1 VLHKNR
7 NGHPGAPMISLRG
20 RGMRAASDVLAYAQ
34 TRPVDQAILIGNMT
48 SRYPVRSL
56 VLAPIAT
63 ALAGA
68 ALAGRP
74 LTVDDAGTNAAGEGH
89 VEVWMVRAKEARS
102 WNISPAYALRDGLEI
117 SALLS
122 RERHDKLTTT
132 AIQLKYLFSPSNKD
146 GCNFGVGVGVAR
158 ASADGQ
164 SEDGSFVNGI
174 ASCNGTPLGNAHLN
188 VGYTK
193 PSSAKGAKSWGMALE
208 HEMGAVT
215 PHVEYF
221 GVEHSKPVVQL
232 GLRGDIARNVLLD
245 GTVGRFD
252 GVTGYSVGFKFKF

>member
-1 VLHKNR
+1 
-7 NGHPGAPMISLRG
+7 
-20 RGMRAASDVLAYAQ
+20 
-34 TRPVDQAILIGNMT
+34 MT
-48 SRYPVRSL
+48 TPYRFRSL

-89 VEVWMVRAKEARS
+89 VEVWMARAEEARS

-122 RERHDKLTTT
+122 REKPDKLTTT
-132 AIQLKYLFSPSNKD
+132 ALQLKYLFSPSKED
-146 GCNFGVGVGVAR
+146 GCNFGAAVGVAHAR
-158 ASADGQ
+158 AAGD
-164 SEDGSFVNGI
+164 SEDGSFINGI
-174 ASCNGTPLGNAHLN
+174 ASCNGTRLGNVHFNL
-188 VGYTK
+188 GYTK
-193 PSSAKGAKSWGMALE
+193 PSSAKGVKSWGVALE

-221 GVEHSKPVVQL
+221 GVEHNKPVVQL
-232 GLRGDIARNVLLD
+232 GLRGDVAKNVQLD
-245 GTVGRFD
+245 GTVGRSD
-252 GVTGYSVGFKFKF
+252 GITAYSVGVKFKF

>member
-1 VLHKNR
+1 
-7 NGHPGAPMISLRG
+7 M
-20 RGMRAASDVLAYAQ
+20 
-34 TRPVDQAILIGNMT
+34 TRMT
-48 SRYPVRSL
+48 SRYPFRSL

-89 VEVWMVRAKEARS
+89 VEVWMARAKEARS

-122 RERHDKLTTT
+122 REKPDKLTTT
-132 AIQLKYLFSPSNKD
+132 AIQLKFLLSPSKED
-146 GCNFGVGVGVAR
+146 GCNFGVGVGVAH
-158 ASADGQ
+158 ASAAGD
-164 SEDGSFVNGI
+164 SEDGSFINGI
-174 ASCNGTPLGNAHLN
+174 ASCNGTPLGNVHLN
-188 VGYTK
+188 LGYTK
-193 PSSAKGAKSWGMALE
+193 PSSAKGVKSWGVALE

-215 PHVEYF
+215 PHIEYF

-232 GLRGDIARNVLLD
+232 GLRGDVARNMQLD
-245 GTVGRFD
+245 GTVGRSD
-252 GVTGYSVGFKFKF
+252 GVTAYSVGVKFKF